1 MIKDENTKFGTEI
14 DGVKVE
20 AGTERIFKDSE
31 HTFRLGKIPHYFR
44 YVAAM
49 NFDLSY

>member
-20 AGTERIFKDSE
+20 AGTERIFNDGE
-31 HTFRLGKIPHYFR
+31 HTFRMGKIQHYFR
-44 YVAAM
+44 YVAGRD
-49 NFDLSY
+49 FDLYY